1 MGFKSLLSKLPN
13 YSFRDLDGKTHRF
26 VQSSQTVVT
35 DGDLQSSTYLATPSS
50 EKSLAYYS
58 NEKGKKVWGDN
69 RSKVKEESHRSDPLI
84 SQSISNVVEAEYPQ
98 CPILKGL

>member
-1 MGFKSLLSKLPN
+1 MGSKSLLSQKNSLLTP
-13 YSFRDLDGKTHRF
+13 FGVLWTHRF

-58 NEKGKKVWGDN
+58 NEK
-69 RSKVKEESHRSDPLI
+69 EEEGMGG
-84 SQSISNVVEAEYPQ
+84 QSIESEGGIT
-98 CPILKGL
+98 PIRSAHFAVDLERR